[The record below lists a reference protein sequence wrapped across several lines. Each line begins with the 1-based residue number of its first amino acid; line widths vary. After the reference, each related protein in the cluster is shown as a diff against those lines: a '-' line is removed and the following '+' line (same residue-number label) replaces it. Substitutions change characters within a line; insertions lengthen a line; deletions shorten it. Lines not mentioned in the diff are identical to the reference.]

1 MVGKRQV
8 EEVIDFLSALQ
19 EDTGVPKNV
28 KLKIQE
34 IVDSLQDTSDISI
47 KINKALSDLEDIA
60 EDSNM
65 QSFTRTQIWNVISLL
80 EKLAA

>member
-28 KLKIQE
+28 KMKIQE
-34 IVDSLQDTSDISI
+34 IVESLKDTSDISI

>member
-28 KLKIQE
+28 KMKIQE

-47 KINKALSDLEDIA
+47 KINKALSDLEEIA